1 MFFCDVMKYAIWKR
15 KKEDNKKIAL
25 ERISI
30 LETQIEKRKKE
41 PDLVR
46 RYKTLITKISRKY
59 RLQSE

>member
-1 MFFCDVMKYAIWKR
+1 MKYAIWKR

-25 ERISI
+25 ERIDI

-41 PDLVR
+41 PELVR
-46 RYKTLITKISRKY
+46 RYKTLITKISKKY

>member
-1 MFFCDVMKYAIWKR
+1 MKYAIWKR

-30 LETQIEKRKKE
+30 LEDQIEKRKKE
-41 PDLVR
+41 PELVR

-59 RLQSE
+59 RLNSE